1 MEECVWLMLNFFW
14 RYVLSIPD
22 RMRFTVVPLKDA
34 VFGFHANSLLLAV
47 LSIFLSMSYL
57 SYLQSTRYFE
67 MSGILEKSYF
77 RCGPYPPMKRLAP
90 WIAIKSKI
98 HQDGV

>member
-34 VFGFHANSLLLAV
+34 VFGFHANSLLPCCFIHFFVDV
-47 LSIFLSMSYL
+47 LPLLPTVDPIF
-57 SYLQSTRYFE
+57 
-67 MSGILEKSYF
+67 
-77 RCGPYPPMKRLAP
+77 
-90 WIAIKSKI
+90 
-98 HQDGV
+98 